1 MAGTATKDGLLAWLG
16 QQDTEEAKS
25 LVQLW
30 GQVSGR
36 CPQPTARAVAKEL
49 GTNLREGDGGK
60 TDNFKQLSVFLRA
73 LPVCKL
79 VIWSEYTKPH
89 KPGGWRLWFLAPCR
103 AGLRRIALSR
113 SRKRVS

>member
-60 TDNFKQLSVFLRA
+60 TDNFKQLSVLVEELR
-73 LPVCKL
+73 CK
-79 VIWSEYTKPH
+79 ITTRAS
-89 KPGGWRLWFLAPCR
+89 RLQ
-103 AGLRRIALSR
+103 AGDMERVAWCCDSR
-113 SRKRVS
+113 CSP

>member
-60 TDNFKQLSVFLRA
+60 TDNFKQLSVLVEELR
-73 LPVCKL
+73 
-79 VIWSEYTKPH
+79 
-89 KPGGWRLWFLAPCR
+89 CR
-103 AGLRRIALSR
+103 MFCMHRVAKGLGIRIFPASRGRCDGQTQSSCAGARGTT
-113 SRKRVS
+113 